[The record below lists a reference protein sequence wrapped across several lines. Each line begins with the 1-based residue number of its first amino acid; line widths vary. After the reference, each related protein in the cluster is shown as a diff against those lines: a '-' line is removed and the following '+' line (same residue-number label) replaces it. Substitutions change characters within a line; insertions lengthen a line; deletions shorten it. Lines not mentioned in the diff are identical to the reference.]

1 MAVLERKK
9 KLVDT
14 LELKNEDGST
24 FAILNI
30 DLDVDRIMAE
40 YNRARNDVIRAQQ
53 KIKADPQ
60 NPEILNE
67 YGKAIVSVLDVLFG
81 AENTKKRLE
90 FYENK
95 YSELLEMI
103 FPYISNEIEPRM
115 REIVNDKVAKMKAQF
130 NRKQRRKFGL

>member
-14 LELKNEDGST
+14 LELKNENGST

-40 YNRARNDVIRAQQ
+40 YNRARNDVIRTQQ
-53 KIKADPQ
+53 KIKDDPQ

-81 AENTKKRLE
+81 TENTKKLLE

-103 FPYISNEIEPRM
+103 FPYIANEIEPRM

-130 NRKQRRKFGL
+130 DRKQRRKFGL

>member
-53 KIKADPQ
+53 KIKTDPQ

-67 YGKAIVSVLDVLFG
+67 YGQAIISVLDVLFG
-81 AENTKKRLE
+81 TENTKKLLE

-115 REIVNDKVAKMKAQF
+115 REIVNDKVEKMKAQF

>member
-30 DLDVDRIMAE
+30 DLDVDRIMTE

-81 AENTKKRLE
+81 TENTKKLLE

-130 NRKQRRKFGL
+130 NRKQWRKFGL

>member
-30 DLDVDRIMAE
+30 VLDVDRIMTE

-81 AENTKKRLE
+81 TENTKKLLE

>member
-53 KIKADPQ
+53 KIKTDPQ

-67 YGKAIVSVLDVLFG
+67 YGQAIISVLDVLFG
-81 AENTKKRLE
+81 TENTKKLLE

>member
-81 AENTKKRLE
+81 AENTKKLLE

>member
-30 DLDVDRIMAE
+30 DLDVDRVMAE
-40 YNRARNDVIRAQQ
+40 YNRARNDVIRVQQ
-53 KIKADPQ
+53 KIKTDPQ

-67 YGKAIVSVLDVLFG
+67 YGQAIISVLDVLFG
-81 AENTKKRLE
+81 TENTKKLLE

>member
-81 AENTKKRLE
+81 AENTKKLLE

-130 NRKQRRKFGL
+130 NRKQRRKFGP